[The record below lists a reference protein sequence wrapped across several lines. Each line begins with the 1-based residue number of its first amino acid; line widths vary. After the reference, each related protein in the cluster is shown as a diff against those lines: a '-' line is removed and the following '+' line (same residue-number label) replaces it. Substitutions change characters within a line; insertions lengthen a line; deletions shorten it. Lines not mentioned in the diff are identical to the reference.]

1 VLSTIAVVI
10 FIIVSMAGVVAWR
23 GWQMRQ
29 LATQG
34 GESQASIIRK
44 VRFRGK
50 SGVPSYRIRYAFT
63 SSDGKSCEGNIALT
77 ETEAEVYG
85 EGSTIAITYL
95 PSNPRNSATAAT
107 VALAKL
113 ALQKK

>member
-1 VLSTIAVVI
+1 
-10 FIIVSMAGVVAWR
+10 MAGVVAWR

-29 LATQG
+29 LATHG
-34 GESQASIIRK
+34 VETHASIIRK

-63 SSDGKSCEGNIALT
+63 ASDGRSCEGTVALT
-77 ETEAEVYG
+77 ETEAEMYRDG
-85 EGSTIAITYL
+85 GTIAITYL
-95 PSNPRNSATAAT
+95 PANPRNSATSAT
-107 VALAKL
+107 VALAQL